1 MILCGV
7 LGNTHKNILCK
18 MYDDEEYG
26 IHVEVSGG
34 YRLDE
39 VYIEWRT

>member
-1 MILCGV
+1 
-7 LGNTHKNILCK
+7 

-39 VYIEWRT
+39 VYIEWRTWNEYK